1 MNEVSKALKMQR
13 DAQRRRAL
21 APEYDSVR
29 RDFDLVLANEMEREA
44 QALLVPTQPLQ
55 NGLGGEIVPPIVSA
69 SPAAQ
74 VQLAVI

>member
-1 MNEVSKALKMQR
+1 M
-13 DAQRRRAL
+13 
-21 APEYDSVR
+21 R

-69 SPAAQ
+69 SRAAQ
-74 VQLAVI
+74 VQLVQ